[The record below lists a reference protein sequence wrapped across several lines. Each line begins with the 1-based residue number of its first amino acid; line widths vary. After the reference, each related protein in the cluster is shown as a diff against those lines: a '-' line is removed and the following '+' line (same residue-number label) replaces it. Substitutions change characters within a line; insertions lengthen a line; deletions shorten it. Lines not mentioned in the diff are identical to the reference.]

1 MLNWLQPYFQLARV
15 DRPIGTWLIL
25 FPCWWSLALAEF
37 AARQV
42 IPNPNY
48 LLLFLLGAFVMR
60 GAGCTWNDIVD
71 RDYDAKVQRTATRP
85 IPAGLVT
92 VPNAIAFA
100 VVLSLIGLAVL
111 LSFNRF
117 TIGLAI
123 ASLILVIAYPFAK
136 RFTYWPQL
144 VLGLAFNWG
153 ALVGWSSVTGSL
165 SAAPLALYAGAVAWT
180 LGYDT
185 IYAHQDR
192 EDDVKIGVK
201 STAIKFGTN
210 TPRWLTGFYAL
221 AITLWAIAGWLA
233 GTKNLFF
240 VGLAIAALHF
250 AWQIRTLDIDDADNC
265 LKRFK
270 SNRTIGII
278 VFLVICAE
286 MIQKLH

>member
-1 MLNWLQPYFQLARV
+1 MLNWLQPYFKLARV

-25 FPCWWSLALAEF
+25 FPCWWSLALAELST
-37 AARQV
+37 RQV
-42 IPNPNY
+42 VPNPNY

-71 RDYDAKVQRTATRP
+71 RDYDAKVQRTAGRP
-85 IPAGLVT
+85 IPAGQVT
-92 VPNAIAFA
+92 VLQAVAFA
-100 VVLSLIGLAVL
+100 VFLSLIGLAVL

-117 TIGLAI
+117 TILLAI
-123 ASLILVIAYPFAK
+123 ASLVLVVAYPFSK
-136 RFTYWPQL
+136 RYTYWPQL

-165 SAAPLALYAGAVAWT
+165 SLAPLALYAGAIAWT

-201 STAIKFGTN
+201 STAIKFGKDTQ
-210 TPRWLTGFYAL
+210 RWLTGFYAL
-221 AITLWAIAGWLA
+221 AIALWALAGWIVGA
-233 GTKNLFF
+233 QHIYFI
-240 VGLAIAALHF
+240 GLAIAALHF
-250 AWQIRTLDIDDADNC
+250 AWQIQTLDINNADNC
-265 LKRFK
+265 LARFK

-278 VFLVICAE
+278 VFLAICAE
-286 MIQKLH
+286 MMLNMR